1 MKFSE
6 AYLEMLK
13 GKKIK
18 RPCFKGY
25 WYINGVTGKL
35 TIHLADGT
43 EITEGE
49 LWLTAQNCVAEDWE
63 VMKNDKR

>member
-1 MKFSE
+1 MKFNE
-6 AYLEMLK
+6 AYVAMLK

-25 WYINGVTGKL
+25 WYINGVNGKL
-35 TIHLADGT
+35 TIRLADGT

-49 LWLTAQNCVAEDWE
+49 LWLTVQNTLAEDWE
-63 VMKNDKR
+63 VMKK